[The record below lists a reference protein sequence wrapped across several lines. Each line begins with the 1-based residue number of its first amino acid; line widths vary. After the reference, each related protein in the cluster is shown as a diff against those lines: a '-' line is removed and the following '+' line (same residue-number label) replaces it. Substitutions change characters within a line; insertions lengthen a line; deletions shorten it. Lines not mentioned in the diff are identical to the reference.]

1 MTYTKRLPDS
11 HEEVMLGADVE
22 KIGVIFANDA
32 PTTLNDQ
39 TALPKKIRRRSSALS
54 PPSP

>member
-22 KIGVIFANDA
+22 TIGVIFANDA

-39 TALPKKIRRRSSALS
+39 TALPKKICRRSSALS
-54 PPSP
+54 LPSP